1 MTGQLQPLVS
11 NQRIVNQDGTPTE
24 YFIRWAQAKQI
35 DLQGA
40 ITAQQ
45 ALEIATEYVADF
57 MSDHPLTQGNG
68 ITLTPSGNIAD
79 GVTIAAEVQ
88 AILDQISTTHGTVL
102 FRGAADWQALAP
114 GTAGKFLK
122 TNGPGADPEWA
133 TAGGGGGG
141 ALVKLGE
148 AEALT
153 STSPSLTV
161 SAIPPTSRDLI
172 VMLDGKGA
180 GGSGASDLGW
190 RVNGDTGNN
199 YNFQNQNRFG
209 NTDGGGSNL
218 ARCGTIGGGTSPG
231 GGLVQLIFGSY
242 ARTFFQKNCTFYSS
256 GEFANGGGNQ
266 FWSMGVGFWMNT
278 AAITSVTIIGSENF
292 ATGSILTV
300 YGRG

>member
-141 ALVKLGE
+141 AGVDRGNQSGSLRSFPPLR
-148 AEALT
+148 ALT
-153 STSPSLTV
+153 EQV
-161 SAIPPTSRDLI
+161 HR
-172 VMLDGKGA
+172 
-180 GGSGASDLGW
+180 
-190 RVNGDTGNN
+190 
-199 YNFQNQNRFG
+199 
-209 NTDGGGSNL
+209 
-218 ARCGTIGGGTSPG
+218 
-231 GGLVQLIFGSY
+231 GL
-242 ARTFFQKNCTFYSS
+242 
-256 GEFANGGGNQ
+256 
-266 FWSMGVGFWMNT
+266 
-278 AAITSVTIIGSENF
+278 
-292 ATGSILTV
+292 
-300 YGRG
+300 